1 MLIPSATRFLL
12 ITILATLGLTI
23 FAQSS
28 MTRIARISLIE
39 GQVSYLRDKDSS
51 NWFDAAMNTPLGEKD
66 QVFTGARGRTEIQL
80 TGRNVVRLD
89 TETSFKISQFTT
101 AVTQIAL
108 PVGNATIRIESL
120 DRRQFHTVD
129 VRDSNS
135 DDPLYF
141 EVNTPTVAVTLLKT
155 GTYRINVRE
164 DGTTE
169 INIRSGEAEIYNQ
182 EIGTMLLKKGRSIQI
197 EGNDVSNYR
206 LAKVQDKDS
215 WDRWNDRRDDELY
228 YQADSL
234 SARYIPQGIP
244 GGYDL
249 DRHGDWWHTADYG
262 YVWSP
267 RSVQVGWSPYRVGNW
282 RWYND
287 YGWTWIS
294 NEPWGWTPYHYG
306 SWAYSSNRWCWVPR
320 SSGITIALGFG
331 SWSPARVT
339 FFGWGNNRAYN
350 NGYRDGYRDGRY
362 DQVGW
367 IPLAPGEHYR
377 GNHGG
382 NTIVNNTN
390 IYGNN
395 NTVVNSR
402 VDGYRNYSA
411 PGGLTRM
418 EGRHFDSN
426 RVAVNNTNLATTPV
440 QTADIR
446 NATTAR
452 GDVFRPVNRPG
463 SEPPPQVNPTE
474 TQVGRQ
480 ALDRRVIARDI
491 ARGGEVISPRNANNN
506 TLTNG
511 TPTLRTDN
519 IPDRSSDRTFRSA
532 ERGNNSR
539 TDAGVDP
546 SRGENRG
553 ELRTDSNTVRSADR
567 GSLVTTRRVER
578 PTDTNVERP
587 RTPDVVPSNNDRSVE
602 RNAERNTDRSARP
615 DRPYT
620 FGDGNSRTESSPR
633 RTETERREMPSRNV
647 ERNVERPPSWETRR
661 SEPRTEPR
669 AEPQPRNEPR
679 YEAPS
684 RSSNREER
692 PAPSR
697 EVRQERQQEAPRQVE
712 RAPQPRSEPRNEQ
725 PRSEPSR
732 NTDRGSERPSRG
744 AEGRRGNENQ

>member
-1 MLIPSATRFLL
+1 MLIPNVSRLL
-12 ITILATLGLTI
+12 LTITLFASLGLVS
-23 FAQSS
+23 FAQAP

-39 GQVSYLRDKDSS
+39 GQVSYLRDKDTN

-89 TETSFKISQFTT
+89 SETSFKISQFTT

-120 DRRQFHTVD
+120 DRRQFDTVD

-141 EVNTPTVAVTLLKT
+141 EVNTPTVAITLLKT
-155 GTYRINVRE
+155 GIYRINVRE

-169 INIRSGEAEIYNQ
+169 INVRSGEAEIYNQ

-206 LAKVQDKDS
+206 LAKVQDKDA

-267 RSVQVGWSPYRVGNW
+267 RSVAVGWSPYRVGNW

-294 NEPWGWTPYHYG
+294 TEPWGWTPYHYG

-320 SSGITIALGFG
+320 SSGITIALGFN

-382 NTIVNNTN
+382 NTIVKNTN

-402 VDGYRNYSA
+402 VDSFRNHSA

-418 EGRHFDSN
+418 EGRHFDTN
-426 RVAVNNTNLATTPV
+426 RVAVNNTNLATTPL

-446 NATTAR
+446 SGVTTR

-463 SEPPPQVNPTE
+463 SEPPPQVNPTA
-474 TQVGRQ
+474 TPAGRQ
-480 ALDRRVIARDI
+480 ALGRQVIARDI
-491 ARGGEVISPRNANNN
+491 ARGGEVIAPRSI
-506 TLTNG
+506 TNSG
-511 TPTLRTDN
+511 LVNGAPTLRTDD
-519 IPDRSSDRTFRSA
+519 IPNRDRTVRS
-532 ERGNNSR
+532 GNTSR
-539 TDAGVDP
+539 TEAGIDP
-546 SRGENRG
+546 SRGEN
-553 ELRTDSNTVRSADR
+553 RTDSNTVRSADR
-567 GSLVTTRRVER
+567 GSLVTTRRTER
-578 PTDTNVERP
+578 PADSNVERP
-587 RTPDVVPSNNDRSVE
+587 RTPDVVPSNNDRNVE
-602 RNAERNTDRSARP
+602 RNTERNDRSARP
-615 DRPYT
+615 DNRPYT
-620 FGDGNSRTESSPR
+620 FGDGNNSRTESAPR

-647 ERNVERPPSWETRR
+647 ERPPSGETRR
-661 SEPRTEPR
+661 SEPR

-684 RSSNREER
+684 RSNREER

-712 RAPQPRSEPRNEQ
+712 RAPQPRTEQRSEP

-732 NTDRGSERPSRG
+732 NTERSSERPSRG
-744 AEGRRGNENQ
+744 AEGRRNNE

>member
-1 MLIPSATRFLL
+1 MLIPSVSRFLL
-12 ITILATLGLTI
+12 TFTVLASLCLI
-23 FAQSS
+23 ALAQTP
-28 MTRIARISLIE
+28 MTRMARISLIE
-39 GQVSYLRDKDSS
+39 GQVSYLRDKDTN
-51 NWFDAAMNTPLGEKD
+51 NWYDAAMNTPLGEKD

-89 TETSFKISQFTT
+89 SETSFKISQFTT
-101 AVTQIAL
+101 AVTQVAL

-120 DRRQFHTVD
+120 DRRQFDTVD
-129 VRDSNS
+129 VRDSNA

-169 INIRSGEAEIYNQ
+169 INVRSGEAEIYNQ
-182 EIGTMLLKKGRSIQI
+182 EIGAMTLKKGRSIQI

-206 LAKVQDKDS
+206 LAKLQDKDS

-249 DRHGDWWHTADYG
+249 DRHGDWWYTSDYG

-267 RSVQVGWSPYRVGNW
+267 RSVAVGWSPYRVGNW
-282 RWYND
+282 RWYSD
-287 YGWTWIS
+287 FGWTWIS
-294 NEPWGWTPYHYG
+294 TESWGWTPYHYG
-306 SWAYSSNRWCWVPR
+306 SWAYASNRWCWVPR
-320 SSGITIALGFG
+320 SSGITIALGFN

-382 NTIVNNTN
+382 TTIVNNTN

-402 VDGYRNYSA
+402 VDGYRNYAA

-418 EGRHFDSN
+418 EGRHFDTN
-426 RVAVNNTNLATTPV
+426 RVAVNYSNLATTPL

-446 NATTAR
+446 SGVTTR

-463 SEPPPQVNPTE
+463 NEPPPQVNPAATPA
-474 TQVGRQ
+474 GRQ
-480 ALDRRVIARDI
+480 ALGRQVIARDI
-491 ARGGEVISPRNANNN
+491 ARGGEVITPRATTNNS
-506 TLTNG
+506 LVNG

-519 IPDRSSDRTFRSA
+519 VPNRDRTVRSV

-539 TDAGVDP
+539 TDAGVD
-546 SRGENRG
+546 N
-553 ELRTDSNTVRSADR
+553 NAVRSADH
-567 GSLVTTRRVER
+567 GALVTTRRVER

-587 RTPDVVPSNNDRSVE
+587 S
-602 RNAERNTDRSARP
+602 NTDRTVAPTNNSERNV
-615 DRPYT
+615 DRSSRSENRPYT
-620 FGDGNSRTESSPR
+620 FGDGNSQRSEAAPR
-633 RTETERREMPSRNV
+633 RTETERREMPTRNV
-647 ERNVERPPSWETRR
+647 ERNVERPPSGETRR
-661 SEPRTEPR
+661 EPRTEPR
-669 AEPQPRNEPR
+669 SNEAPR
-679 YEAPS
+679 YEAPA
-684 RSSNREER
+684 RNNREER
-692 PAPSR
+692 PTPSR
-697 EVRQERQQEAPRQVE
+697 EVQRQEAPRQVE
-712 RAPQPRSEPRNEQ
+712 RAPQPRTEQRSEPQ
-725 PRSEPSR
+725 RSEPSR
-732 NTDRGSERPSRG
+732 NTERSSERPSRG
-744 AEGRRGNENQ
+744 AEGRRNK

>member
-1 MLIPSATRFLL
+1 MLIPNVSRLL
-12 ITILATLGLTI
+12 LTITLFASLGLVS
-23 FAQSS
+23 FAQAP

-39 GQVSYLRDKDSS
+39 GQVSYLRDKDTN

-89 TETSFKISQFTT
+89 SETSFKISQFTT
-101 AVTQIAL
+101 AVTQVAL
-108 PVGNATIRIESL
+108 PIGNATIRIESL
-120 DRRQFHTVD
+120 DRRQFDTVD

-141 EVNTPTVAVTLLKT
+141 EVNTPTVAITLLKT

-206 LAKVQDKDS
+206 LAKVQDKDA

-249 DRHGDWWHTADYG
+249 DRHGDWWYTADHG

-294 NEPWGWTPYHYG
+294 TEPWGWTPYHYG
-306 SWAYSSNRWCWVPR
+306 SWAYASNRWCWVPR
-320 SSGITIALGFG
+320 SSGISISIGFN

-377 GNHGG
+377 GNYGG

-418 EGRHFDSN
+418 EGRHFDTN
-426 RVAVNNTNLATTPV
+426 RVAVNNTNLATTPL

-446 NATTAR
+446 SGVTTR
-452 GDVFRPVNRPG
+452 GDTFRPVNRPG
-463 SEPPPQVNPTE
+463 NEPPPQVNPAATPA
-474 TQVGRQ
+474 GRQ

-491 ARGGEVISPRNANNN
+491 ARGGEVISPRTTNNN
-506 TLTNG
+506 PPTNG

-519 IPDRSSDRTFRSA
+519 IPNRDRADRSVD
-532 ERGNNSR
+532 RGNNSR
-539 TDAGVDP
+539 SDAGV
-546 SRGENRG
+546 ENRA
-553 ELRTDSNTVRSADR
+553 DSNAVRSADR

-587 RTPDVVPSNNDRSVE
+587 RTPDVVPNNNDRNVE
-602 RNAERNTDRSARP
+602 RSNGSDRNVDRSARP
-615 DRPYT
+615 ERRPYT
-620 FGDGNSRTESSPR
+620 FGDSNSERP
-633 RTETERREMPSRNV
+633 TERREMPSRNV
-647 ERNVERPPSWETRR
+647 ERNVERPPSGETRR
-661 SEPRTEPR
+661 SEPRNEPR
-669 AEPQPRNEPR
+669 TEPQPRNEPR
-679 YEAPS
+679 NEAPRYEAPS
-684 RSSNREER
+684 RGNREER

-697 EVRQERQQEAPRQVE
+697 EMRQERQEAPRQVE
-712 RAPQPRSEPRNEQ
+712 RAPAPPPRVEPRSEPQRSEP

-732 NTDRGSERPSRG
+732 NTERSGDHPSRG
-744 AEGRRGNENQ
+744 AEGRRNN